1 MCHSTSHKVIRF
13 GLIQRDYQIKIDENF
28 LCVGDAVKAARGN
41 DDYFGVI
48 TRIFRTDGTVF
59 SEKYLIKN
67 SKHEEFIKSTKKKRS
82 TSSYSTMNF

>member
-1 MCHSTSHKVIRF
+1 MCHSTTHKVIRF

-48 TRIFRTDGTVF
+48 TRIFRSDGTVF

>member
-1 MCHSTSHKVIRF
+1 MCHSTTHKVIRF
-13 GLIQRDYQIKIDENF
+13 GLIRRDYQIKIDENF

-48 TRIFRTDGTVF
+48 TRIFRSDGTVF

>member
-1 MCHSTSHKVIRF
+1 MCHSTTHKVIRF
-13 GLIQRDYQIKIDENF
+13 GLIRRDYQIKIDENF

-48 TRIFRTDGTVF
+48 TRIFRSDGTVF

-67 SKHEEFIKSTKKKRS
+67 SKHEEFTKSTKKKRS
-82 TSSYSTMNF
+82 TSGYSIMNF

>member
-1 MCHSTSHKVIRF
+1 MCHAATQKIIRF
-13 GLIQRDYQIKIDENF
+13 GLIRRDYQIKIDENF

-67 SKHEEFIKSTKKKRS
+67 SKHEEFTKSTKKKRS
-82 TSSYSTMNF
+82 TTGYSTMDF